1 MPQQILVIDDDPAVT
16 GLLRRGLT
24 YEGYAVMTAASGED
38 GLALARNNPPD
49 LVVLDRMMPGLDG
62 MAVLARLRAADPQ
75 LPVLFLTARDASADE
90 VEGLR
95 AGADDYIVKPFTFD
109 ILLARIQVLLRRQE
123 RERPTLLRFA
133 DLMLDPGEH
142 RVSRGART
150 VTLTHLE
157 FTLLQ
162 EFLRHPRQVLAK
174 EQLLERVWGYDFGG
188 NTNVVEVYVKILR
201 QKLEAA
207 GEPRLLHTIR
217 GAGYVLR
224 ED

>member
-1 MPQQILVIDDDPAVT
+1 MEPRILVIDDDPAVT
-16 GLLRRGLT
+16 NLLRRGLA
-24 YEGYAVMTAASGED
+24 YEGYAVVTAASGEA
-38 GLALARNNPPD
+38 GLAQARENPPD

-62 MAVLARLRAADPQ
+62 MAVLTRLRAADPH
-75 LPVLFLTARDASADE
+75 LPVLFLTAKDAPADE

-109 ILLARIQVLLRRQE
+109 ILLARIQALLRRQE
-123 RERPTLLRFA
+123 RERPTVLHFA
-133 DLMLDPGEH
+133 DLVLDPGEH
-142 RVSRGART
+142 RVSRGNRPI
-150 VTLTHLE
+150 TLTHLE

-162 EFLRHPRQVLAK
+162 EFLAHPRQVLAK
-174 EQLLERVWGYDFGG
+174 EQLLDRVWGYDFGG
-188 NTNVVEVYVKILR
+188 NTNVVEVYVKTLR

-224 ED
+224 EE